1 MEDEVCWFRSLCGGM
16 PRYRGLWCEKGWSEG
31 GISYFGPFVNMGWEK
46 GGGEEDRWGEVNVG
60 YGCPLA

>member
-1 MEDEVCWFRSLCGGM
+1 MCWFRSLYGGM
-16 PRYRGLWCEKGWSEG
+16 PRYRGLWCLKGWSEG
-31 GISYFGPFVNMGWEK
+31 GFSYLGPFVDV